1 LTYWPFGFV
10 LTVPIGAVVL
20 VVLVLGFLAGLLA
33 HLPGRISAKRRAK
46 RAERRVAELETRTAL
61 AVQPEP

>member
-1 LTYWPFGFV
+1 MTYWPFGFV

-61 AVQPEP
+61 VVQPEP

>member
-33 HLPGRISAKRRAK
+33 HLPGRISAKLRAK

-61 AVQPEP
+61 VVQPEP

>member
-1 LTYWPFGFV
+1 MTYWPFGFV